1 LTSFDLHI
9 ILNTA
14 MNLHADSRNT
24 GKNRAFSPNRR
35 YNTRIKFLKE
45 GIAMQEIKVT
55 LSQNLKQKPADESA
69 LGFGRIFTDHMF
81 LMDYEAGVGWNNA
94 RIVPYADFQ
103 MDPAAMVLHYGQAI
117 FEGCKCYRRADGGL
131 QMFRPADNLARMTRS
146 AQRMGMPALDEETA
160 LEGLKKLI
168 KVEEAWVPHKDGT
181 SLYIRPTMIS
191 MDVGLGVHASKKYL
205 FYIILSPVGAYYK
218 EGLKPV
224 SIYVED
230 EYVRAVRGGVGFTK
244 CAGNYAASIL
254 AGDVAEKKGFSQ
266 VLWLDGVEQKYV
278 EEVGS
283 MNMMFAYGNRIVT
296 PKLNGS
302 ILPGITRDSVLK
314 LARSLGYETVEDR
327 LDINE
332 IFADAK
338 SGKLTEAFG
347 TGTAAVISPV
357 GTLAL
362 KDEKITIGDGNIGSI
377 AQKLYDTLTGI
388 QYGRLEDKFGW
399 IVKC

>member
-1 LTSFDLHI
+1 MLDIS
-9 ILNTA
+9 
-14 MNLHADSRNT
+14 
-24 GKNRAFSPNRR
+24 
-35 YNTRIKFLKE
+35 
-45 GIAMQEIKVT
+45 VT
-55 LSQNLKQKPADESA
+55 LSKNLKQKPVDESA

-81 LMDYEAGVGWNNA
+81 LMDYELGLGWHNA
-94 RIVPYADFQ
+94 RIVPYADFA

-131 QMFRPADNLARMTRS
+131 QLFRAHDNLARMTRS
-146 AQRMGMPALDEETA
+146 AQRMCMPALDEETA
-160 LEGLKKLI
+160 LEGLKQLI
-168 KVEEAWVPHKDGT
+168 KIDSDWVPHKEGT

-191 MDVGLGVHASKKYL
+191 MDIGLGVHASKKYC
-205 FYIILSPVGAYYK
+205 FFIILSPVGAYYK

-254 AGDVAEKKGFSQ
+254 AGDVAEKKGYSQ
-266 VLWLDGVEQKYV
+266 VLWLDGVEQKYI

-283 MNMMFAYGNRIVT
+283 MNMMFAYGNKIVT

-314 LARSLGYETVEDR
+314 LAGKLGFETEEAR
-327 LDINE
+327 LDVHE

-338 SGKLTEAFG
+338 AGKLTEAFG

-357 GTLAL
+357 GLLAL
-362 KDEKITIGDGNIGSI
+362 DDEKITLGDGGIGPV

-388 QYGRLEDKFGW
+388 QYGRLEDSFGW
-399 IVKC
+399 ITRL

>member
-1 LTSFDLHI
+1 
-9 ILNTA
+9 
-14 MNLHADSRNT
+14 
-24 GKNRAFSPNRR
+24 
-35 YNTRIKFLKE
+35 
-45 GIAMQEIKVT
+45 MQEIT
-55 LSQNLKQKPADESA
+55 ITRNTAPKQKPQDESA

-81 LMDYEAGVGWNNA
+81 LMNYEAGKGWINP
-94 RIVPYADFQ
+94 RIVPYGPFD

-117 FEGCKCYRRADGGL
+117 FEGMKCYRREDGGL
-131 QMFRPADNLARMTRS
+131 QLFRPKDNLARMTRS

-160 LEGLKKLI
+160 LEGLKQLI
-168 KVEEAWVPHKDGT
+168 RLDADWVPHRDGT

-191 MDVGLGVHASKKYL
+191 TDVGLGVHASKTYL

-230 EYVRAVRGGVGFTK
+230 AYVRAVRGGVGFTK

-254 AGDVAEKKGFSQ
+254 AGTVAEEKGYSQ

-283 MNMMFAYGNRIVT
+283 MNMMFAYGNKIVT

-314 LARSLGYETVEDR
+314 LAAQLGYETEEGR
-327 LDINE
+327 LDVE
-332 IFADAK
+332 QIFADAK

-357 GTLAL
+357 GILAL
-362 KDEKITIGDGNIGSI
+362 RDEKTTVGDGSIGVIS
-377 AQKLYDTLTGI
+377 QKLYDTLTGI
-388 QYGRLEDKFGW
+388 QYGRLPDENGW
-399 IVKC
+399 IMKI

>member
-1 LTSFDLHI
+1 MLD
-9 ILNTA
+9 
-14 MNLHADSRNT
+14 
-24 GKNRAFSPNRR
+24 
-35 YNTRIKFLKE
+35 
-45 GIAMQEIKVT
+45 IKVT
-55 LSQNLKQKPADESA
+55 LSQNLKQKPADESS

-81 LMDYEAGVGWNNA
+81 LMDYEQGVGWNNA
-94 RIVPYADFQ
+94 RIVPYGSFAI
-103 MDPAAMVLHYGQAI
+103 DPAAMVLHYGQAI
-117 FEGCKCYRRADGGL
+117 FEGSKCYRRADGGL
-131 QMFRPADNLARMTRS
+131 QLFRPQDNLARMSRS
-146 AQRMGMPALDEETA
+146 AERMGMPALDEESA
-160 LEGLKKLI
+160 LEGLKQLI
-168 KVEEAWVPHKDGT
+168 KIEEAWVPHKEGT

-205 FYIILSPVGAYYK
+205 FFIILSPVGAYYK

-230 EYVRAVRGGVGFTK
+230 KYVRAVRGGVGFTK

-254 AGDVAEKKGFSQ
+254 AGTVAEEKGFSQ

-283 MNMMFAYGNRIVT
+283 MNMMFAYGNKIVT
-296 PKLNGS
+296 PMLNGS

-314 LARSLGYETVEDR
+314 LARSMGYETEEGR
-327 LDINE
+327 LDINQ

-357 GTLAL
+357 GTLAME
-362 KDEKITIGDGNIGSI
+362 DEKLTIGDGGIGKV
-377 AQKLYDTLTGI
+377 AQSLYDTLTGI

-399 IVKC
+399 IVKL

>member
-1 LTSFDLHI
+1 
-9 ILNTA
+9 
-14 MNLHADSRNT
+14 
-24 GKNRAFSPNRR
+24 
-35 YNTRIKFLKE
+35 
-45 GIAMQEIKVT
+45 MQEIT
-55 LSQNLKQKPADESA
+55 ITRNTAPKQKPQDESA

-81 LMDYEAGVGWNNA
+81 LMNYEAGKGWINP
-94 RIVPYADFQ
+94 RIVPYGPFD

-117 FEGCKCYRRADGGL
+117 FEGMKCYRREDGGL
-131 QMFRPADNLARMTRS
+131 QLFRPKDNLARMTRS

-160 LEGLKKLI
+160 LEGLKQLI
-168 KVEEAWVPHKDGT
+168 RLDADWVPHRDGT

-191 MDVGLGVHASKKYL
+191 TDVGLGVHASKTYL

-230 EYVRAVRGGVGFTK
+230 AYVRAVRGGVGFTK

-254 AGDVAEKKGFSQ
+254 AGTVAEEKGYSQ

-283 MNMMFAYGNRIVT
+283 MNMMFAYGNKIVT

-314 LARSLGYETVEDR
+314 LAAQLGYETEEGR
-327 LDINE
+327 LDVE
-332 IFADAK
+332 QIFADAK

-362 KDEKITIGDGNIGSI
+362 RDEKTTVGDGRIGAIS
-377 AQKLYDTLTGI
+377 QKLYDTLTGI
-388 QYGRLEDKFGW
+388 QYGRLPDENGW
-399 IVKC
+399 IMKI

>member
-1 LTSFDLHI
+1 MLD
-9 ILNTA
+9 
-14 MNLHADSRNT
+14 
-24 GKNRAFSPNRR
+24 
-35 YNTRIKFLKE
+35 
-45 GIAMQEIKVT
+45 IKVT
-55 LSQNLKQKPADESA
+55 LSDHLKAKLADESA

-81 LMDYEAGVGWNNA
+81 LMDYEAGRGWHDA
-94 RIVPYADFQ
+94 RIVPYGSFAI
-103 MDPAAMVLHYGQAI
+103 DPAAMVLHYGQAI
-117 FEGCKCYRRADGGL
+117 FEGTKCYRRADGGL
-131 QMFRPADNLARMTRS
+131 QLFRPGDNLARMSRS
-146 AQRMGMPALDEETA
+146 AERMCMPKLDEETA
-160 LEGLKKLI
+160 LEGMKQLI
-168 KVEEAWVPHKDGT
+168 RVDADWVPHKEGT

-205 FYIILSPVGAYYK
+205 FFIILSPVGAYYK

-230 EYVRAVRGGVGFTK
+230 AYVRAVRGGVGFTK

-254 AGDVAEKKGFSQ
+254 AGDIAEQKGYSQ

-283 MNMMFAYGNRIVT
+283 MNMMFAYGNKIVT
-296 PKLNGS
+296 PRLNGS

-314 LARSLGYETVEDR
+314 LAKQLGYEAEEAR

-362 KDEKITIGDGNIGSI
+362 KDEKVVLGDGGIGKIS
-377 AQKLYDTLTGI
+377 QKLYDTLTGI
-388 QYGRLEDKFGW
+388 QYGRLPDENGW
-399 IVKC
+399 IVRL

>member
-1 LTSFDLHI
+1 M
-9 ILNTA
+9 LNI
-14 MNLHADSRNT
+14 S
-24 GKNRAFSPNRR
+24 
-35 YNTRIKFLKE
+35 
-45 GIAMQEIKVT
+45 VT
-55 LSQNLKQKPADESA
+55 LTKAPKQKPADESA
-69 LGFGRIFTDHMF
+69 LGFGKIFTDHMF
-81 LMDYEAGVGWNNA
+81 LMDYEEGKGWYNA
-94 RIVPYADFQ
+94 RIVPYGDFA
-103 MDPAAMVLHYGQAI
+103 MDPACMVLHYGQAI
-117 FEGCKCYRRADGGL
+117 FEGTKCYRRADGGL
-131 QMFRPADNLARMTRS
+131 QLFRPADNLARMTRS
-146 AQRMGMPALDEETA
+146 AQRMCMPALDEETA
-160 LEGLKKLI
+160 LEGIRQLVGI
-168 KVEEAWVPHKDGT
+168 DADWVPHKEGT

-191 MDVGLGVHASKKYL
+191 TDVALGVHASKKYL
-205 FYIILSPVGAYYK
+205 FFVILSPVGAYYK

-244 CAGNYAASIL
+244 CAGNYAGSIL
-254 AGDVAEKKGFSQ
+254 AGDIAEKKGYSQ

-283 MNMMFAYGNRIVT
+283 MNMMFAYGNKIVT

-314 LARSLGYETVEDR
+314 LAVQLGYEAVEER

-332 IFADAK
+332 IFADAR

-357 GTLAL
+357 GTLCMR
-362 KDEKITIGDGNIGSI
+362 DEKLTVGDGGIGKV

-388 QYGRLEDKFGW
+388 QYGRLEDKNGW
-399 IVKC
+399 IIRL

>member
-1 LTSFDLHI
+1 MT
-9 ILNTA
+9 NY
-14 MNLHADSRNT
+14 NLPIPSRLM
-24 GKNRAFSPNRR
+24 
-35 YNTRIKFLKE
+35 YNAELSNCYRKE
-45 GIAMQEIKVT
+45 GIAMLDITVT
-55 LSQNLKQKPADESA
+55 LSKNLKQKPADESA

-81 LMDYEAGVGWNNA
+81 VMDYELGLGWHNA
-94 RIVPYADFQ
+94 RIVPYGDFA

-131 QMFRPADNLARMTRS
+131 QLFRAQDNLARMTRS
-146 AQRMGMPALDEETA
+146 AQRMCMPALDEETA
-160 LEGLKKLI
+160 FEGLKQLI
-168 KVEEAWVPHKDGT
+168 RIDADWVPHKEGT

-191 MDVGLGVHASKKYL
+191 TDIGLGVHASKKYC
-205 FYIILSPVGAYYK
+205 FFIILSPVGAYYK

-230 EYVRAVRGGVGFTK
+230 QYVRAVRGGVGFTK
-244 CAGNYAASIL
+244 CSGNYAASIL
-254 AGDVAEKKGFSQ
+254 AGDIAEKKGFSQ

-283 MNMMFAYGNRIVT
+283 MNMMFAYGKKIVT
-296 PKLNGS
+296 PRLNGS

-314 LARSLGYETVEDR
+314 LAVTLGYEAEEGR
-327 LDINE
+327 LDVHE

-357 GTLAL
+357 GVLAL
-362 KDEKITIGDGNIGSI
+362 DDEKVTLGDGGIGPV

-388 QYGRLEDKFGW
+388 QYGRIEDTFGW
-399 IVKC
+399 ITKL

>member
-1 LTSFDLHI
+1 
-9 ILNTA
+9 
-14 MNLHADSRNT
+14 
-24 GKNRAFSPNRR
+24 
-35 YNTRIKFLKE
+35 
-45 GIAMQEIKVT
+45 MQNISVT
-55 LSQNLKQKPADESA
+55 LTRNPKQKPVDESA

-81 LMDYEAGVGWNNA
+81 IMDYELGIGWHDA
-94 RIVPYADFQ
+94 RIVPYGDFA
-103 MDPAAMVLHYGQAI
+103 MDPAAMVFHYGQAI

-131 QMFRPADNLARMTRS
+131 QLFRAKDNLARMTRS
-146 AQRMGMPALDEETA
+146 AERMCMPALDEETA
-160 LEGLKKLI
+160 LEGLRQLI
-168 KVEEAWVPHKDGT
+168 GVDADWVPHKEGT

-191 MDVGLGVHASKKYL
+191 MDVGLGVHASKKY
-205 FYIILSPVGAYYK
+205 
-218 EGLKPV
+218 LKPV

-254 AGDVAEKKGFSQ
+254 AGDIAEKKGYSQ
-266 VLWLDGVEQKYV
+266 VLWLDGVEQKYI

-283 MNMMFAYGNRIVT
+283 MNMMFAYGNKIVT
-296 PKLNGS
+296 PCLNGS

-314 LARSLGYETVEDR
+314 LARQLGYETEEAR
-327 LDINE
+327 LNVHD

-357 GTLAL
+357 GVLAME
-362 KDEKITIGDGNIGSI
+362 DEKVTLGDGGIGPV

-388 QYGRLEDKFGW
+388 QYGRIEDKNGW
-399 IVKC
+399 IMKL